1 MSSLSTPTRNSE
13 GVTLSNV
20 RSLPLRR
27 WRVLRI
33 LGKEGYSP
41 NGWAL
46 EHIHS
51 RIERF
56 LAAVTTRQTG
66 KTVTAAIEIDEGMS
80 APMDDMGAPWVGVL
94 GPTYDK
100 AELSVDLYITML
112 TETFGKESFRL
123 NRNKHELTILDARAG
138 TVGARLKWL
147 SSDDPNSVIGFTFSK
162 VITDES
168 QSIPDVVFHK
178 LRPTLD
184 VRNARM
190 VSFGTSDISVDQM
203 WFQSTW
209 LRGQDPLDTEYHSC
223 KVTAYENPWMNLA
236 TIEDARTRMP
246 DAEFRRLYLAEWV
259 DLDGRV
265 FVSFEGALLPEVPPY
280 VHGNRYVMAVDFAID
295 EDFNVVMI
303 GEAATKKV
311 IFKDRWNKS
320 EPIATYDRIHSIWER
335 FGRPRTITD
344 YTSLGGKAMSAE
356 LRERGI
362 QVVPFTFSNQSKME
376 IITQLAADLQH
387 ERIRFPAEWEDVIRE
402 LRSFLYRRTP
412 SGALT
417 ASAAAG
423 YHDDTVVTLAMLNK
437 MLRTTASGSSKRR
450 NYLEGAPSVRYR

>member
-1 MSSLSTPTRNSE
+1 LSTLSTLTKSE
-13 GVTLSNV
+13 DATKPSTG
-20 RSLPLRR
+20 RSLPFKR
-27 WRVLRI
+27 WRVLRFI
-33 LGKEGYSP
+33 GKEGYSP

-51 RIERF
+51 REERF
-56 LAAVTTRQTG
+56 ISAVTTRQTG
-66 KTVTAAIEIDEGMS
+66 KTVTAIVEVDEGMS

-100 AELSVDLYITML
+100 AELIVDAYVAML
-112 TETFGKESFRL
+112 TDTFGKDSYRL

-138 TVGARLKWL
+138 TLGARLKWL
-147 SSDDPNSVIGFTFSK
+147 SATDPESVIGYTFSK
-162 VITDES
+162 LITDES
-168 QSIPDVVFHK
+168 QAIPDVVFHK
-178 LRPTLD
+178 IRPTLD

-190 VSFGTSDISVDQM
+190 VSFGTADITVDQM

-209 LRGQDPLDTEYHSC
+209 LRGQDPLETDYHSHR
-223 KVTAYENPWMNLA
+223 VTAYENPWVQLE

-265 FVSFEGALLPEVPPY
+265 FTSFEGALLPEVPPY
-280 VHGNRYVMAVDFAID
+280 TPGNRHLMAVDFAIED
-295 EDFNVVMI
+295 DFNVVLI

-311 IFKDRWNKS
+311 IYKDRWNNTD
-320 EPIATYDRIHSIWER
+320 PIATYDRIHSIWER
-335 FGRPRTITD
+335 FGRPRTIAD

-362 QVVPFTFSNQSKME
+362 SVVPFTFSNKSKME

-402 LRSFLYRRTP
+402 LRSFLYHRTP
-412 SGALT
+412 SGNLT
-417 ASAAAG
+417 ARAAAG
-423 YHDDTVVTLAMLNK
+423 YHDDTVVTLAMLNS
-437 MLRTTASGSSKRR
+437 MLRGTSGGSTKRR
-450 NYLEGAPSVRYR
+450 NYLEGGLLARSR